1 MRNYSKFLLLLII
14 LTAIVAYNCQGA
26 EAKERILER
35 AISEQEVW
43 ERVSEP
49 IIEEPAPEEEVAAE
63 PGEEVAPPPKEPK
76 KGWVRTINE
85 SISPL
90 SSFFS
95 SALAIADLR
104 SFSIILAA
112 ALSVK
117 AKISSASLTFLP
129 LIKSTTCLAFVG
141 EVRIYFIV
149 AFACIP
155 LTFSY

>member
-1 MRNYSKFLLLLII
+1 MRNYSRFLLLLII

-85 SISPL
+85 SISPFVI
-90 SSFFS
+90 SGEYRVNFGWERDDPIITESNF
-95 SALAIADLR
+95 IP
-104 SFSIILAA
+104 SI
-112 ALSVK
+112 
-117 AKISSASLTFLP
+117 
-129 LIKSTTCLAFVG
+129 CL
-141 EVRIYFIV
+141 
-149 AFACIP
+149 
-155 LTFSY
+155 